1 MDRREN
7 LDLNRLIGVI
17 DEVKAKFHTDTI
29 SLSGGEIFLY
39 PYFSDLYDYIKRRG
53 FKILIY
59 TSGVLVDEKREISP
73 IERSILKKLYISK
86 NNPKIILNINGYNK
100 NTIERINRLP
110 GSFEIIEKSIEHIS
124 SEEMY
129 LGANIVPFKY
139 NYMHLRNIV
148 DYCRDKNFDEI
159 NFLRFVPQG
168 RGSNHGLF
176 NSRAEFARIIDTIS
190 EILRDNEHQNK
201 KIRIRLGHPI
211 NFLFLK
217 GNEKLYD
224 QEKTYYCRAGLDA
237 PLILPNGDVIVCPAW
252 KNLGEFCLGNIY
264 KQDFER
270 IWNSSNL
277 LKLRNFI
284 AKDYVNMKEPCRSC
298 EYLENCRGKC
308 IAQRLLA
315 QKSRVKDSCL
325 EKLLQFSPDPQCFK
339 HIKDGT

>member
-1 MDRREN
+1 MERSEN
-7 LDLNRLIGVI
+7 LDLNRLIEVI
-17 DEVKAKFHTDTI
+17 DEAKGKFHTDTV
-29 SLSGGEIFLY
+29 SLSGGETFLY
-39 PYFSDLYDYIKRRG
+39 PYFSDLYDYISTCG

-59 TSGVLVDEKREISP
+59 TSGVLIDKKGEISP
-73 IERSILKKLYISK
+73 IKHSMLKKLYMSK

-139 NYMHLRNIV
+139 NYLHLRDIV
-148 DYCRDKNFDEI
+148 NYCCDKGFDEI

-168 RGSNHGLF
+168 RGSNRDLF
-176 NSRAEFARIIDTIS
+176 NSRAEFAKIIGSIS
-190 EILRDNEHQNK
+190 DILRDNEHQDK
-201 KIRIRLGHPI
+201 RIRIRLGHPI

-237 PLILPNGDVIVCPAW
+237 PLILPSGDVIVCPAW
-252 KNLGEFCLGNIY
+252 KNLGKFCLGNIY
-264 KQDFER
+264 EKDFEE
-270 IWNSSNL
+270 IWNSPNL
-277 LKLRNFI
+277 IKLRNFI
-284 AKDYVNMKEPCRSC
+284 VKDYVNMKEPCRNC

-315 QKSRVKDSCL
+315 QESRVEDSSL
-325 EKLLQFSPDPQCFK
+325 EKLLTFSPDPQCFK